1 MPTPAVVVFTAKT
14 KEMILAEGGTSAW
27 RLHPEHAKAR
37 TYAVCTRNTFA
48 KWSKGPE
55 EHRSAFLV
63 GKIRNVV
70 PALHRDERR
79 YLIEFSEYAEVKVP
93 KVWAKGDRNP
103 VKYVD
108 IEDLGID
115 PAKLKWKP
123 MPTPQAGTV
132 PPYEPSA
139 PADATPLTIAEA
151 KKRLAATFGVSVD
164 AVEITIRA

>member
-14 KEMILAEGGTSAW
+14 IEGILAEGGTSAW
-27 RLHPEHAKAR
+27 RLHPDHARAR

-55 EHRSAFLV
+55 PHRSAFLV
-63 GKIRNVV
+63 GKISGVV
-70 PALHRDERR
+70 QAPNRDKGRF
-79 YLIEFSEYAEVKVP
+79 LIEFSEYALIDLAD
-93 KVWAKGDRNP
+93 VWAKGDRNP

-115 PAKLKWKP
+115 PSKLKWKP
-123 MPTPQAGTV
+123 MPKPQPGRTPAAEATLPV
-132 PPYEPSA
+132 
-139 PADATPLTIAEA
+139 DAPLTIAEA
-151 KKRLAATFGVSVD
+151 KQRLAATFGVSAD